1 MKYLFALALMLVAAH
16 VHADFYTVSGAQ
28 AFNTALGTLTKASVR
43 FKQDNV
49 SMTTPAHTHTIATT
63 TVQYAPVTT
72 IPTLSLQ
79 FNVISGP
86 GGTLTT
92 STVGD
97 HNHTFT
103 PTFTWNGKNITLS
116 SVTSSA
122 GGSHSHNVT
131 NLVLVDTGFGGSGS
145 ATIQSGTIES
155 GGGHSQTF
163 SFDQTIDFI
172 GSDLSMFL
180 GTGNPSN
187 SYTGAFS
194 VNGANHTHLIG
205 SGIYN
210 VEAPDGLGGSVAFQI
225 NILDNISLSNSST
238 GNHSVNLNG
247 NVFET
252 TFEYT
257 PFSAVPEPSSFI
269 LFSVVAGVGAVGRRF
284 WKKRKAAC

>member
-1 MKYLFALALMLVAAH
+1 MKYLFALAMMLVSAH
-16 VHADFYTVSGAQ
+16 VHADFYTEGGAK
-28 AFNTALGTLTKASVR
+28 AFDTSRGTLTKVSVR

-49 SMTTPAHTHTIATT
+49 TMTTAAHTHTITT
-63 TVQYAPVTT
+63 TSVRYAPVSI
-72 IPTLSLQ
+72 IPTLSLE

-97 HNHTFT
+97 HTHSFT
-103 PTFTWNGKNITLS
+103 PSFTWNGKNITLS

-122 GGSHSHNVT
+122 GGSHAHNVS
-131 NLVLVDTGFGGSGS
+131 NLVLRDNSAVGSGFVD
-145 ATIQSGTIES
+145 IVSGTIGS
-155 GGGHSQTF
+155 AGGHTQSF
-163 SFDQTIDFI
+163 SYDQSVDFT

-180 GTGNPSN
+180 GPGNPS
-187 SYTGAFS
+187 STYAGAFT
-194 VNGANHTHLIG
+194 VNGANHTHLIA
-205 SGIYN
+205 SGRYTVLGDN
-210 VEAPDGLGGSVAFQI
+210 FGAPVTFQI
-225 NILDNISLSNSST
+225 DLLDDILLSNSST
-238 GNHSVNLNG
+238 GDHSVNLSG

-269 LFSVVAGVGAVGRRF
+269 LFSVVAGAGAVGRRF